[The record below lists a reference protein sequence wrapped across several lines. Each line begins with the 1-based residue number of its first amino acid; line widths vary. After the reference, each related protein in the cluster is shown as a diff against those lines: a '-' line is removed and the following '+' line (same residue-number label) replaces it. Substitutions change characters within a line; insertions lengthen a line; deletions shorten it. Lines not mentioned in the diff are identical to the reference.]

1 MTDNLPP
8 DFELVR
14 SLQKGDVRAF
24 DRLFAKYGGKLF
36 YLAKGYLGS
45 REEAEGLVQ
54 EVFIKVWENRKN
66 IKEHLSFRS
75 YLFTITY
82 NLIRK
87 FFRAKYRKQEFLE
100 EFMKVN
106 SGLTN
111 EETIHIEYVELLEQ
125 VDLIVEKL
133 PPRQKQIFKLS
144 REEGLSHKEI
154 ARILSLRP
162 KTVENHLH
170 NAMKRIRKHLG
181 KRDLLFMFF
190 MVLFL

>member
-100 EFMKVN
+100 EFLKVN
-106 SGLTN
+106 S
-111 EETIHIEYVELLEQ
+111 
-125 VDLIVEKL
+125 D
-133 PPRQKQIFKLS
+133 
-144 REEGLSHKEI
+144 
-154 ARILSLRP
+154 
-162 KTVENHLH
+162 
-170 NAMKRIRKHLG
+170 
-181 KRDLLFMFF
+181 
-190 MVLFL
+190 

>member
-1 MTDNLPP
+1 MVDQQHSDLQ
-8 DFELVR
+8 LVR
-14 SLQKGDVRAF
+14 SLQKGDMRAF
-24 DRLFAKYGGKLF
+24 DRLFTKYGGKIF

-54 EVFIKVWENRKN
+54 EVFIKIWENRRN

-82 NLIRK
+82 NAIRK
-87 FFRAKYRKQEFLE
+87 FLRVKYREQEFLK
-100 EFMKVN
+100 EFQIDDPA
-106 SGLTN
+106 LTDQV
-111 EETIHIEYVELLEQ
+111 TVQIEYIELLEQ
-125 VDLIVEKL
+125 VDLAVEKL
-133 PPRQKQIFKLS
+133 PRRQRQIYKLS

-170 NAMKRIRKHLG
+170 EAMKRIRKHLG
-181 KRDLLFMFF
+181 KLDLLCILFGA
-190 MVLFL
+190 LFL

>member
-66 IKEHLSFRS
+66 IKEHLSFR
-75 YLFTITY
+75 
-82 NLIRK
+82 
-87 FFRAKYRKQEFLE
+87 AKYRKQEFLE
-100 EFMKVN
+100 EFLKVN

-154 ARILSLRP
+154 ARILFIQP